1 MNNQV
6 LVGYWVFKII
16 QVHNKSGSS
25 PRKTLPENTHI
36 TSEVIHRHKDLEYV
50 STTMPIF
57 HSHSIFQSFYHV
69 KSFKLINFV
78 FETGKYHS

>member
-1 MNNQV
+1 MKNQV

-36 TSEVIHRHKDLEYV
+36 TSEVIHRHKGLEYV
-50 STTMPIF
+50 STTTPNF
-57 HSHSIFQSFYHV
+57 PWPQNFSAFLSCVELQ
-69 KSFKLINFV
+69 INQ
-78 FETGKYHS
+78 YCL